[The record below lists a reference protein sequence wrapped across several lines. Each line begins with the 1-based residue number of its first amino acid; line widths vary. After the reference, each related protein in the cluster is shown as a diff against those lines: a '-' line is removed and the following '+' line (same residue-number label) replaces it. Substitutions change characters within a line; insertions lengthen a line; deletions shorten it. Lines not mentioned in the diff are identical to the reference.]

1 MVSNQKNV
9 TGTVTLETHGGT
21 CEPVAIDTPHALV
34 ADDAVYAQKASW
46 SADDAAGFIKI
57 HGNASALAAKQ
68 VMA

>member
-1 MVSNQKNV
+1 
-9 TGTVTLETHGGT
+9 
-21 CEPVAIDTPHALV
+21 VAIDTPHALV